1 PAGPVRRGLEFNRVR
16 FSYPGQGVDAVSE
29 VSFAVPRG
37 RCVAVLGPSGSG
49 KSTLLRLLLR
59 FDDPTGGTIRLDERD
74 LRLIDPDALR
84 ARIALVPQEATLFD
98 VSVAENILI
107 GRPGATPGEVMA
119 AARAAGADEFV
130 RRLPQGYLTPVG
142 QRGRLL
148 SGGQRQRISLAR
160 ALLRDAEV
168 LLLDE
173 PTTGLDGRARDELL
187 AVLARLTLNRTT
199 VLITHDP
206 LVAALA
212 DEVVYLNQGRL
223 VSPPPARSGA
233 VGSGT
238 PAAAW

>member
-1 PAGPVRRGLEFNRVR
+1 ATLGRITAQHRAGTAARSGAVELARRLSAVM
-16 FSYPGQGVDAVSE
+16 DAV
-29 VSFAVPRG
+29 A
-37 RCVAVLGPSGSG
+37 RCEGDPAACADPARNPS
-49 KSTLLRLLLR
+49 L
-59 FDDPTGGTIRLDERD
+59 
-74 LRLIDPDALR
+74 AR
-84 ARIALVPQEATLFD
+84 ACE
-98 VSVAENILI
+98 
-107 GRPGATPGEVMA
+107 

-212 DEVVYLNQGRL
+212 DEVVCLNQGRL
-223 VSPPPARSGA
+223 VSRSPARPGA

-238 PAAAW
+238 PAAAS